1 MVAYTFYEDDTR
13 VRRYAE
19 ALAQRGD
26 EVDAIALRGE
36 KDDARGVI
44 QGVNIYRI
52 QKRVRN
58 ERGKFAYL
66 RRLLLFFVKSFFLL
80 SRLHMKRRYDV
91 VHVHNVPDFEVFAAL
106 VPKITGAKVILDI
119 HDILPEFYANKFHA
133 RTDSGIF
140 KALLLIEKVSTAF
153 SDHVIISN
161 HIWGERLRSRG
172 VKSDKCSV
180 SMNYPDSS
188 VFFPRGGRRKGD
200 RVVLIY
206 PGSLNFHQG
215 VDIAIKAFA
224 IASRSLPLAEF
235 HIYGE
240 GNERGNLEKLAA
252 DLNVSDKV
260 RFMGWLPVDQI
271 VDRMASTDIG
281 IVPKRDDSFGGE
293 AFSTKIWEF
302 MSVGIPVIVSRTRID
317 RYYFDESIVRFFTPG
332 DEASLAAS
340 IVSLAKDQEA
350 REELVSNAGKYIQ
363 DKSWEKRK
371 GEYFELLETLTT
383 GNGRIS

>member
-1 MVAYTFYEDDTR
+1 
-13 VRRYAE
+13 
-19 ALAQRGD
+19 
-26 EVDAIALRGE
+26 
-36 KDDARGVI
+36 
-44 QGVNIYRI
+44 
-52 QKRVRN
+52 
-58 ERGKFAYL
+58 
-66 RRLLLFFVKSFFLL
+66 
-80 SRLHMKRRYDV
+80 
-91 VHVHNVPDFEVFAAL
+91 
-106 VPKITGAKVILDI
+106 
-119 HDILPEFYANKFHA
+119 
-133 RTDSGIF
+133 
-140 KALLLIEKVSTAF
+140 
-153 SDHVIISN
+153 
-161 HIWGERLRSRG
+161 
-172 VKSDKCSV
+172 
-180 SMNYPDSS
+180 
-188 VFFPRGGRRKGD
+188 
-200 RVVLIY
+200 VVLIY

-340 IVSLAKDQEA
+340 IVSLAKDREA